1 MSNSNNAQKD
11 INNSNISSLSTT
23 VAGDSSLSSLSD
35 MVIDN
40 ASGSLTTNRN
50 KPFIKLEEGKIGDI
64 DGHTL
69 LKDVEIELI
78 NEIMKRGYIGVYEYL
93 LEKRKKSYSQDDMD
107 VDGANNII
115 PLFQI
120 DQEWLS
126 QVNNQR
132 RSRVENLEITLNQL
146 RSQGMHSKQ
155 RVCYFYC

>member
-1 MSNSNNAQKD
+1 
-11 INNSNISSLSTT
+11 
-23 VAGDSSLSSLSD
+23 

-93 LEKRKKSYSQDDMD
+93 LEKRKKSYSQDDME

-155 RVCYFYC
+155 RVCYILLLMSFGEL

>member
-1 MSNSNNAQKD
+1 M
-11 INNSNISSLSTT
+11 
-23 VAGDSSLSSLSD
+23 
-35 MVIDN
+35 
-40 ASGSLTTNRN
+40 
-50 KPFIKLEEGKIGDI
+50 EEGKIGDI
-64 DGHTL
+64 DVHNL
-69 LKDVEIELI
+69 LKDVEMELI

-93 LEKRKKSYSQDDMD
+93 LDKRKKSYSQDDME

-146 RSQGMHSKQ
+146 RTQGIHSKQ
-155 RVCYFYC
+155 RVCNLFVCLCFDEC